1 MQIRFNLTLSAFV
14 VIIFLVSSFN
24 AKSVSLQNPVGDNR
38 SSPDKPSA
46 KQSSNINLST
56 SCIDAVEKS
65 TVDVTE
71 NNTLAMSLVST
82 TTVSSPANITTETST
97 SNNIS
102 ATTISE
108 RTDKDTTTF
117 QKSIEE
123 TTMVQEKTITS
134 VETVTENKISTD
146 RTTES
151 GLLDTRYI
159 IRFHT
164 INRNALVTM
173 TTCRD
178 GKCIQP
184 FTDEPST

>member
-14 VIIFLVSSFN
+14 VIIFV
-24 AKSVSLQNPVGDNR
+24 KSVSLQNPVDYNR

-46 KQSSNINLST
+46 KQSSDINLST
-56 SCIDAVEKS
+56 SRIDAVEKS
-65 TVDVTE
+65 TADVIE
-71 NNTLAMSLVST
+71 NHTLAMSLVII
-82 TTVSSPANITTETST
+82 TVSSPANITTETST

-108 RTDKDTTTF
+108 RTDKDTTTS

-123 TTMVQEKTITS
+123 TKLVQAKAMTS

-151 GLLDTRYI
+151 GILDTKNI
-159 IRFHT
+159 IVFPT
-164 INRNALVTM
+164 INRDASVTM
-173 TTCRD
+173 TPCRN
-178 GKCIQP
+178 GKCEEP
-184 FTDEPST
+184 FTEEP